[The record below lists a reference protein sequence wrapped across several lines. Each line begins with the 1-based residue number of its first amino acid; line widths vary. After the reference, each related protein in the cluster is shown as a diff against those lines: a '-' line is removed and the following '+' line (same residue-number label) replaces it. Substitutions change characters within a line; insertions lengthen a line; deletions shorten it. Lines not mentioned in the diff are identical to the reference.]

1 MQERHRDYMTEKQEV
16 TLEERISRVE
26 EIICKMEE
34 PEVSL
39 DTSFQLYQAGIE
51 QLRKCNEMLDT
62 VEKKM
67 QVLNLNGELHDF

>member
-1 MQERHRDYMTEKQEV
+1 MAENQEV
-16 TLEERISRVE
+16 TLEEKLARIE
-26 EIICKMEE
+26 EIIHKMEE

-51 QLRKCNEMLDT
+51 QLKDCNQMLDV

-67 QVLNLNGELHDF
+67 QILNLNGDLSDF

>member
-1 MQERHRDYMTEKQEV
+1 MVENQEV
-16 TLEERISRVE
+16 TLEEKLARIE
-26 EIICKMEE
+26 EIIHKMEE

-51 QLRKCNEMLDT
+51 QLKDCNQMLDV

-67 QVLNLNGELHDF
+67 QILNLNGDLSDF

>member
-1 MQERHRDYMTEKQEV
+1 MAEKQEV
-16 TLEERISRVE
+16 TLEAKLAQIE
-26 EIICKMEE
+26 EIIRRMEE

-51 QLRKCNEMLDT
+51 QLKDCNQMLDA

-67 QVLNLNGELHDF
+67 QILNLNGELSDF

>member
-1 MQERHRDYMTEKQEV
+1 MVENQEI
-16 TLEERISRVE
+16 TLEEKLARIE
-26 EIICKMEE
+26 EIIHKMEE

-51 QLRKCNEMLDT
+51 QLKDCNQMLDV

-67 QVLNLNGELHDF
+67 QILNLNGDLSDF

>member
-1 MQERHRDYMTEKQEV
+1 MTENQEV
-16 TLEERISRVE
+16 TLEEKLAQIE
-26 EIICKMEE
+26 EIIRKMEE

-51 QLRKCNEMLDT
+51 HLKDCNQMLDT

-67 QVLNLNGELHDF
+67 QILNLNGELSDF